1 MKTEVWL
8 KLAFKK
14 KKKFKW
20 MKGQMLNYKKKKQG
34 FVHFLG
40 WRKPHGR
47 NETIQCS
54 RLILQIK
61 VYESDKV
68 VKDLVLKS
76 KEYGYMGKKG
86 KWKMFPT

>member
-1 MKTEVWL
+1 MDERTNVKLLKKTR
-8 KLAFKK
+8 FCT
-14 KKKFKW
+14 
-20 MKGQMLNYKKKKQG
+20 
-34 FVHFLG
+34 FLG

-47 NETIQCS
+47 NEKIQCS

-76 KEYGYMGKKG
+76 KEYGYMGKKR
-86 KWKMFPT
+86 